1 MKHLTAWLVT
11 ALCLPACSSGSNH
24 DRGPLDGGGNSA
36 TGATSSSGGPG
47 AGNSSQGGST
57 SNGGTGSSNGGSGSP
72 TGGNPNG
79 GAGQGTTGGTLS
91 VGYSL
96 NCPAPATGSPVLR
109 LFTRFEFENT
119 INDLFPAS
127 KGQWTN
133 SLPANAVSA
142 AGFDNDVANKPG
154 DQFVSALTE
163 TAESVATS
171 IVGAGLANLLPCS
184 TSAADH
190 ACADTFVKKFG
201 PRLFRR
207 PLTQVEHDRY
217 LALFDTAKTASDFK
231 TALKWVAVGMIQSP
245 NAVFRSELGAVAN
258 GKRQLTPYEVAT
270 ELAYTFT
277 GSTPDE
283 ALLAKAASGNLG
295 DLTALAKA
303 MLATEPGKRVVQRF
317 FDGYLDYTRVSAIS
331 KVNIT
336 SPSFGAISQDMV
348 KETRAFVDDVVLQKN
363 GGVKQ
368 LLTADT
374 TNLSPS
380 LATYYGFPAPS
391 GDFASVKRPAGK
403 GIGVLAQ
410 GAFLASHAN
419 TDASS
424 PTQRGLFAYYRLLCQ
439 GKLEVPPN
447 VPAIGMAAETKTT
460 RQRYEEAHVSSGDT
474 CPFCHKRFDPIGF
487 GFEHFDEGG
496 RYRDMQ
502 NGEAINSA
510 AAVPGPDLNPIFT
523 FATQEELMTKLA
535 EQPVTYQCFAA
546 YLATYAFGTVES
558 CLGAS
563 KAAALQAGT
572 IGIVDALAALASE
585 PHFTQR
591 KAQ

>member
-1 MKHLTAWLVT
+1 MKHLAAWLVA

-24 DRGPLDGGGNSA
+24 DRGPLSNAGNGVGA
-36 TGATSSSGGPG
+36 TGSSGSPG

-57 SNGGTGSSNGGSGSP
+57 SNGGTGTNGGSGSP
-72 TGGNPNG
+72 TGGANANG
-79 GAGQGTTGGTLS
+79 GSAQATGGTPS

-96 NCPAPATGSPVLR
+96 NCPTPATGSPVLR
-109 LFTRFEFENT
+109 LFTRNEFENT
-119 INDLFPAS
+119 INDLFPAI

-133 SLPANAVSA
+133 SLPANAVSS
-142 AGFDNDVANKPG
+142 AGFDNDASNKPG

-163 TAESVATS
+163 TAESVAS
-171 IVGAGLANLLPCS
+171 GIVGTGLANLLPCS

-190 ACADTFVKKFG
+190 SCADTFVKKFG

-207 PLTQVEHDRY
+207 PLTQVEQDRY
-217 LALFDTAKTASDFK
+217 LTLFDTAKAASDFK
-231 TALKWVAVGMIQSP
+231 TALKWITVGMIQSP
-245 NAVFRSELGAVAN
+245 NAVFRSEIGAVAN

-283 ALLAKAASGNLG
+283 ALLTKAASGNLG

-303 MLATEPGKRVVQRF
+303 MLATEAGKRVVQRF
-317 FDGYLDYTRVSAIS
+317 FDGYLEYPRVASIS
-331 KVNIT
+331 KINIT
-336 SPSFGAISQDMV
+336 SPSFDTISQDMV
-348 KETRAFVDDVVLQKN
+348 KETRAFVDDVVLQKG
-363 GGVKQ
+363 GGVRQ

-391 GDFASVKRPAGK
+391 GDFASVKRPSGK

-419 TDASS
+419 PDASS

-439 GKLEVPPN
+439 GKLQVPPN
-447 VPAIGMAAETKTT
+447 VPAIGKAVETKTT
-460 RQRYEEAHVSSGDT
+460 RQRYEEAHTATNDT
-474 CPFCHKRFDPIGF
+474 CPGCHKRFDPIGF
-487 GFEHFDEGG
+487 GFEHFDEAG

-502 NGEAINSA
+502 NGEPINSVA
-510 AAVPGPDLNPIFT
+510 DVPGPDLKPIFS
-523 FATQEELMTKLA
+523 FATQEEMMTKFA

-563 KAAALQAGT
+563 KASALQAGT